1 MPDNID
7 TRLATAADC
16 DAILAMLKRLAA
28 DTGDSERFRCRAE
41 DIREHGFGSRSLF
54 QSLIASRRDDNL
66 GLALFFPVFSTTRG
80 KPGVYLQDLWVSPD
94 CRDAGLGSRM
104 LHEVVRH
111 ARSDWQAAYIDLMVH
126 GHNEAA
132 DRFYRRHG
140 FIERS
145 HDRHLSLDGDA
156 FQTLSETDY

>member
-1 MPDNID
+1 MPDDIEI
-7 TRLATAADC
+7 RLATEADC
-16 DAILAMLKRLAA
+16 DAILAMLTRLAE
-28 DTGDSERFRCRAE
+28 DTGDSERFRCRTR
-41 DIREHGFGSRSLF
+41 DIREHGFGSQALF
-54 QSLIASRRDDNL
+54 KSLIASRQDADV

-80 KPGVYLQDLWVSPD
+80 KPGIYLQDLWVSPD

-104 LHEVVRH
+104 LREVVAL
-111 ARSDWQAAYIDLMVH
+111 ARSEWQAVYIDLMVH

-145 HDRHLSLDGDA
+145 HDRHLNLDGSGFEALAVAD
-156 FQTLSETDY
+156 D